1 MNTNNILNPWV
12 IKGRM
17 GLSSISFEAFGGEN
31 WQSTANSKNY
41 FVDMFHKEGRT
52 LIDNA
57 LLELKRLP

>member
-1 MNTNNILNPWV
+1 
-12 IKGRM
+12 M

-52 LIDNA
+52 LIDND